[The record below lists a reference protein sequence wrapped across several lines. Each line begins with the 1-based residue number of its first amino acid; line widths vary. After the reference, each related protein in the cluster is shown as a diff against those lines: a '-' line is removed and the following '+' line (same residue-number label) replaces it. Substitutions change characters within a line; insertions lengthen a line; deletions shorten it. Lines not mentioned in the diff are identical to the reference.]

1 MKLGNLSVL
10 LTVFTLVMIGCNLEP
25 STTEEDWSTFTL
37 SLFGTAYSDVDIT
50 VQTDVEDTQNYTV
63 LVGDLPWQFYQFSFM
78 DAYSIQVSAP
88 SEASPTTG
96 TTTSNSGS
104 YNTGSETIY
113 TVIDAAASFGTQTTP
128 DDIIFNDDGPAGAST
143 RVYGVANNQ
152 YLYIFADASGQNIFD
167 PGSYPS
173 PVDYTIYCSHEL
185 RLRVTVTDSDNN
197 KTETTY
203 EQQNYIIDLQ
213 ITN

>member
-113 TVIDAAASFGTQTTP
+113 TVIDAAAS
-128 DDIIFNDDGPAGAST
+128 
-143 RVYGVANNQ
+143 
-152 YLYIFADASGQNIFD
+152 GQNIFD

-173 PVDYTIYCSHEL
+173 PVDYTIYRSHEL